1 MPDTQR
7 CEDAQL
13 TLAQVAAA
21 EQPLTPARTLALVR
35 ASALALD
42 RFHARQAVHG
52 TLSPQLFRV
61 DGDDH
66 VVVRPPAAVDGPS
79 VHAPAYWSPQR
90 RAGQPPRTADDVYAL
105 GLIAELLLNAT
116 DTAAIADDPFIRA
129 RLAAAEALVR
139 ALTSWSPAERP
150 ASGAEVVRALDHASE
165 SHAVAHTTGLAD
177 APAAPRLPAE
187 PPWAAAERVSQAR
200 RAHQL
205 ALRTPPRPDRPAR
218 PPRVR
223 APLGKGHYP
232 DMPLPLPW
240 VAAIVVVLC
249 SVYLMPIYFMLF
261 PSG

>member
-1 MPDTQR
+1 MADTQR
-7 CEDAQL
+7 CDDTQL
-13 TLAQVAAA
+13 TLAQVTAA
-21 EQPLTPARTLALVR
+21 EQPLTPARALALLR

-52 TLSPQLFRV
+52 ALSPQAFHV
-61 DGDDH
+61 DGHDH
-66 VVVRPPAAVDGPS
+66 VVVRPPAADDGLS
-79 VHAPAYWSPQR
+79 VHGQAHWSPQR
-90 RAGQPPRTADDVYAL
+90 RAGQPPRTADDLYAL
-105 GLIAELLLNAT
+105 GLIAQLLLHAT
-116 DTAAIADDPFIRA
+116 DTAATTEDPIIRA
-129 RLAAAEALVR
+129 RLAAAEALVH

-165 SHAVAHTTGLAD
+165 LQAVAHTTGLAE
-177 APAAPRLPAE
+177 APAAPRLPVE

-205 ALRTPPRPDRPAR
+205 ALRTPPRPERPAR